1 MWPVLLCWRGAQVE
15 VLPLL
20 PTVGADSFAHKL
32 VDGQGRRDEIE
43 MMGM

>member
-15 VLPLL
+15 VPPLL
-20 PTVGADSFAHKL
+20 PTVGADSFACKL
-32 VDGQGRRDEIE
+32 VDGQGRRDETE